1 MPSISVFFRD
11 LVRVVVQSCT
21 ISPDRSSRFQFIFA
35 HLILLMICGAWTSSV
50 AQTPTVTT
58 LTVTSGGNT
67 VTTVAAGNTIT
78 LTATVAP
85 QAGTVAVGQVNFC
98 DGAAKYCTD
107 IHIVGVAQITASGS
121 ASIKVHPVPGS
132 YSYKAQFVGTNTFA
146 ASTSAGSP
154 LTVTGKYPSITT
166 IASSG
171 TAGNYSLTA
180 TVTGLGKAT
189 AGPTGTINFVDST
202 AGNAVLAT
210 ASLGSSSTLPLGY
223 VASPV
228 TGGEPSTIVAGDFNQ
243 DGNLDLAVGQ
253 YLGVAVGL
261 TPYVPSI
268 NILIGD
274 GNGNFTLTTGSPIS
288 TTGVPL
294 LVQDF
299 NQDGYPDILLGDQYT
314 GQMSILLGNGDGTF
328 KVAPGSPFYTN
339 YGTSPVAVA
348 DFNGD
353 GIPDLAVGG
362 GYYLIVML
370 GKGDGSFTA
379 VPTSKSIAGAS
390 SFGSIVAGDFN
401 GDGIPDLATA
411 DEFTG
416 SVNVYLG
423 NGDGTFKAGSTV
435 LTETS
440 GGGSLVVLAT
450 GDFNAD
456 GKLDLIVPVYSSNSG
471 VVVLLGNGDGTFQQA
486 NGSPMT
492 VSNFANRAMVG
503 DFNGD
508 GIPDV
513 LLGGQSS
520 GTDIY
525 IFLGNGDGTFTPG
538 STGNLSLPCCSQ
550 TVLGDFN
557 GDRVTDAASSS
568 FYDGSVQVLLGDAA
582 QASATANG
590 INAIGPGTDQVFAQF
605 LGDTNFLSST
615 SSSIALWSQV
625 NTPVLSPPAG
635 TYAYGQTVT
644 IADSSPDA
652 TIYYSLSPSTTVL
665 PYSGPITLSTG
676 GPQTIQAY
684 ATAPGS
690 LQSATIQAIY
700 NVNPVTVIGGLSPAW
715 GSAGGA
721 AFTLTV
727 NGSGFLAASTVYWG
741 TTPLTTQFVSGTQL
755 TAQVTASALASAGTA
770 SVTVQNPAPGGS
782 VSNQFQFAVVSA
794 GSQTPPSFQTVTA
807 TVAPGAS
814 ANYPVTV
821 PSSATNLSV
830 TCLNLPVGASCSYSA
845 SNSTVTIATT
855 SATPA
860 GTYQITVVFTET
872 LPGTAAGWI
881 FLPIFLLP
889 IVFARRRLDAK
900 HLWFTIC
907 LGVAIT
913 VTTLATGCGGSS
925 GSNGTPQTHEVTT
938 AGTISLTVQ

>member
-21 ISPDRSSRFQFIFA
+21 ISPDSPSRFQSTFA
-35 HLILLMICGAWTSSV
+35 HLILLMICGAWASSA

-58 LTVTSGGNT
+58 LTVSSGGSTVNSIAAGNT
-67 VTTVAAGNTIT
+67 VT
-78 LTATVAP
+78 LTAIVSP
-85 QAGTVAVGQVNFC
+85 QVGTIATGQVDFC
-98 DGAAKYCTD
+98 DGAATYCTD
-107 IHIVGVAQITASGS
+107 IHVVGVAQITASGS
-121 ASIKVHPVPGS
+121 ASIKVHPAPGS
-132 YSYKAQFVGTNTFA
+132 YSYKAQFVGTKNYAT
-146 ASTSAGSP
+146 STSTASP
-154 LTVTGKYPSITT
+154 LTVTGKYPSSTT

-180 TVTGLGKAT
+180 TVTGPGKAT
-189 AGPTGTINFVDST
+189 AGPSGTINFVDST

-210 ASLGSSSTLPLGY
+210 ASLGSSATLPLGY

-228 TGGEPSTIVAGDFNQ
+228 TGGAPSTIVAGDFNQ
-243 DGNLDLAVGQ
+243 DGNLDLAVG
-253 YLGVAVGL
+253 LS
-261 TPYVPSI
+261 PYTPSI
-268 NILIGD
+268 SVLLGD
-274 GNGNFTLTTGSPIS
+274 GSGNFTATEASPIS
-288 TTGVPL
+288 TTGSPV

-299 NQDGYPDILLGDQYT
+299 NHDGYLDILLSDELT
-314 GQMSILLGNGDGTF
+314 GQLTILLGNGNGTF
-328 KVAPGSPFYTN
+328 NVAPGSPFYTN
-339 YGTSPVAVA
+339 YGSSPVAVA
-348 DFNGD
+348 DVNGD

-362 GYYLIVML
+362 GYYLIVLL

-401 GDGIPDLATA
+401 GDGLPDLATA

-435 LTETS
+435 LSETS
-440 GGGSLVVLAT
+440 GGGSLVILAT

-508 GIPDV
+508 GMPDV
-513 LLGGQSS
+513 LLGGQSNE
-520 GTDIY
+520 TDIY

-538 STGNLSLPCCSQ
+538 SMGNLSLPCCSQ
-550 TVLGDFN
+550 TALGDFN

-568 FYDGSVQVLLGDAA
+568 FYDGSVQVLLGNAA

-605 LGDTNFLSST
+605 LGDTNVLSST

-635 TYAYGQTVT
+635 TYAYGQMVA

-665 PYSGPITLSTG
+665 PYSGPITLPTG

-684 ATAPGS
+684 ATAPDS

-700 NVNPVTVIGGLSPAW
+700 NVNPVPVIGRLSPAW

-721 AFTLTV
+721 PFTLTV
-727 NGSGFLAASTVYWG
+727 NGSGFLATSTVYWG

-755 TAQVTASALASAGTA
+755 TAQVTASELASAETA

-782 VSNQFQFAVVSA
+782 VSKQFQFAVVSA

-807 TVAPGAS
+807 TAAPGAS
-814 ANYPVTV
+814 AYYPITV

-830 TCLNLPVGASCSYSA
+830 RCLNLPVGANCSYSA

-872 LPGTAAGWI
+872 LPDTAAGWI

-900 HLWFTIC
+900 HMWFTIC
-907 LGVAIT
+907 LGVAIA
-913 VTTLATGCGGSS
+913 VTTLATGCGGSGAS
-925 GSNGTPQTHEVTT
+925 SGTPQTHEVTT

>member
-11 LVRVVVQSCT
+11 LVRVAVRSC
-21 ISPDRSSRFQFIFA
+21 SFFPARNSRLQIILT
-35 HLILLMICGAWTSSV
+35 HLFMLMVCGAWASSV
-50 AQTPTVTT
+50 AQTPTVTA

-67 VTTVAAGNTIT
+67 VTTIAAGNTVT
-78 LTATVAP
+78 LTAIVTP
-85 QAGTVAVGQVNFC
+85 QAGKIAAGQVNFC
-98 DGAAKYCTD
+98 DGSAKYCTD

-146 ASTSAGSP
+146 ASTLAASP
-154 LTVTGKYPSITT
+154 LSVTGKYPSITT

-171 TAGNYSLTA
+171 AAGNYSLTA

-189 AGPTGTINFVDST
+189 AGPTGTISFVDST

-243 DGNLDLAVGQ
+243 DGNLDLAVG
-253 YLGVAVGL
+253 LS
-261 TPYVPSI
+261 PYSPSI
-268 NILIGD
+268 SVLLGD
-274 GNGNFTLTTGSPIS
+274 GYGNFTATEASPIT
-288 TTGVPL
+288 TTGVPV

-299 NQDGYPDILLGDQYT
+299 NKDGYPDILLSDELT
-314 GQMSILLGNGDGTF
+314 GQLTILLGNGDGTF
-328 KVAPGSPFYTN
+328 KVARGSPFYTN
-339 YGTSPVAVA
+339 YGISPVAVA

-362 GYYLIVML
+362 GYYLIVLL
-370 GKGDGSFTA
+370 GNGDGSFTA
-379 VPTSKSIAGAS
+379 VPTSKSIAGADLL
-390 SFGSIVAGDFN
+390 GSIVAGDFN
-401 GDGIPDLATA
+401 GDGIPDLATT

-416 SVNVYLG
+416 SVTVYLG

-440 GGGSLVVLAT
+440 GGGSLVVLAA
-450 GDFNAD
+450 AD
-456 GKLDLIVPVYSSNSG
+456 VNTDGNLDLIVPVYSNNGSSG
-471 VVVLLGNGDGTFQQA
+471 VVVLLGNGDGTFHQA
-486 NGSPMT
+486 NGSPIT

-520 GTDIY
+520 LTDIY
-525 IFLGNGDGTFTPG
+525 LFLGNGDGTFATT

-557 GDRVTDAASSS
+557 GDRVTDAASSA
-568 FYDGSVQVLLGDAA
+568 FYDGNVQVLLGNVA

-605 LGDTNFLSST
+605 PGDTNFLSST

-644 IADSSPDA
+644 ITDSSPDA

-665 PYSGPITLSTG
+665 PYSGPITLPTG
-676 GPQTIQAY
+676 GSQTIQAY

-700 NVNPVTVIGGLSPAW
+700 NVNPVPVIGGLGPAW

-741 TTPLTTQFVSGTQL
+741 TTPLTTQFVSGAQL

-807 TVAPGAS
+807 TVTPGAS

-821 PSSATNLSV
+821 SSSATNVSV

-872 LPGTAAGWI
+872 LLGTAAGWI
-881 FLPIFLLP
+881 FLPIVLLP

-900 HLWFTIC
+900 HLWLALC

-938 AGTISLTVQ
+938 AGAVSLTVQ

>member
-11 LVRVVVQSCT
+11 LVRVVVRSC
-21 ISPDRSSRFQFIFA
+21 SFFPARNSRLQIILT
-35 HLILLMICGAWTSSV
+35 HLFMLMICGAWAPSV
-50 AQTPTVTT
+50 AQTPTVTV

-67 VTTVAAGNTIT
+67 VTTIAAGNTVT
-78 LTATVAP
+78 LTAIVTP
-85 QAGTVAVGQVNFC
+85 QAGKIAAGQVNFC

-132 YSYKAQFVGTNTFA
+132 FSYKAQFVGTSTFA
-146 ASTSAGSP
+146 ASTSAASP

-180 TVTGLGKAT
+180 TVTGLGKAP
-189 AGPTGTINFVDST
+189 ASPTGTINFVDST
-202 AGNAVLAT
+202 VGNTVLAT

-228 TGGEPSTIVAGDFNQ
+228 TSGEPSTIVAGDFNQ
-243 DGNLDLAVGQ
+243 DGNLDLAVG
-253 YLGVAVGL
+253 LS
-261 TPYVPSI
+261 PYSPSI
-268 NILIGD
+268 SVLLGD
-274 GNGNFTLTTGSPIS
+274 GSGNFTATEASPITTTGLP
-288 TTGVPL
+288 V

-299 NQDGYPDILLGDQYT
+299 NQDGYPDILLSDELT
-314 GQMSILLGNGDGTF
+314 GQLTILLGNGDGTF
-328 KVAPGSPFYTN
+328 RVAPGSPFYTN

-362 GYYLIVML
+362 GYYLIVLL
-370 GKGDGSFTA
+370 GNGDGSFTA
-379 VPTSKSIAGAS
+379 VPTSKSIAGAD
-390 SFGSIVAGDFN
+390 SFGSMVAGDFN
-401 GDGIPDLATA
+401 GDGIPDLATT

-423 NGDGTFKAGSTV
+423 NGDGTFKAASTV

-440 GGGSLVVLAT
+440 GGGSSVVLAT
-450 GDFNAD
+450 GDFNGD
-456 GKLDLIVPVYSSNSG
+456 GKLDLVVPVYSSNSG
-471 VVVLLGNGDGTFQQA
+471 VVVLLGNGDGTFHQA

-513 LLGGQSS
+513 LIGGQSS
-520 GTDIY
+520 TTDIY
-525 IFLGNGDGTFTPG
+525 LFLGNGDGTFTSA

-557 GDRVTDAASSS
+557 GDRVTDAAFSS
-568 FYDGSVQVLLGDAA
+568 FYYGNVQVLLGNVA
-582 QASATANG
+582 QASVTANG

-605 LGDTNFLSST
+605 PGDTNFLSST
-615 SSSIALWSQV
+615 SSSVALWSQV
-625 NTPVLSPPAG
+625 NTPVFSPPTG

-644 IADSSPDA
+644 ITDSSPDA
-652 TIYYSLSPSTTVL
+652 TIYYSLSPSTTFL
-665 PYSGPITLSTG
+665 PYSGPIALATG

-690 LQSATIQAIY
+690 LQSASTQAIY
-700 NVNPVTVIGGLSPAW
+700 NVNPVPVIGGLSPAW

-727 NGSGFLAASTVYWG
+727 NGSGFIAASTVYWG
-741 TTPLTTQFVSGTQL
+741 TTPLTTQFVSGTSL
-755 TAQVTASALASAGTA
+755 TAQVTASAIASAGTT
-770 SVTVQNPAPGGS
+770 SVTVQTPAPGGS

-807 TVAPGAS
+807 TIAPGAS
-814 ANYPVTV
+814 ANYPVTL
-821 PSSATNLSV
+821 SASTTNVSV
-830 TCLNLPVGASCSYSA
+830 TCLNLPVGTSCSYSA

-872 LPGTAAGWI
+872 LPGAAAGWI
-881 FLPIFLLP
+881 FLPILLLP
-889 IVFARRRLDAK
+889 IAILRRRLEAK
-900 HLWFTIC
+900 HLWFALC

-913 VTTLATGCGGSS
+913 VTTLATGCGGAS
-925 GSNGTPQTHEVTT
+925 GSNGTPQTHTATT
-938 AGTISLTVQ
+938 AGAISLTVQ